1 MNARAMGSLG
11 PAECGVGE
19 EGPSNQG
26 WGGAAAGPPASERRL
41 LVCPHVSGSWCCCP
55 SVRLMAPWLTPARET
70 FWAGPGPDAFSWGR
84 RRGAWRRRAV
94 PAAVCRGGAGGPH
107 SACGSPRP
115 AREPPRARGRGEG
128 APRGVGAEMRARPV

>member
-1 MNARAMGSLG
+1 MRGGGGRTLEPGLG
-11 PAECGVGE
+11 RGGCGA
-19 EGPSNQG
+19 PSF
-26 WGGAAAGPPASERRL
+26 GAAPSRLPACFRL
-41 LVCPHVSGSWCCCP
+41 VVLLP
-55 SVRLMAPWLTPARET
+55 VRQADVPRLTPARET
-70 FWAGPGPDAFSWGR
+70 FWAGPGPDAFSWG